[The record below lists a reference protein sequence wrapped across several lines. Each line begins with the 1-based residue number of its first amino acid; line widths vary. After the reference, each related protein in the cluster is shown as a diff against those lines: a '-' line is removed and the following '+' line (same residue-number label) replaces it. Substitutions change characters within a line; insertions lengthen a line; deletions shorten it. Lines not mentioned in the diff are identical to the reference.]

1 MARPHHPT
9 CLWTSRPHAVCFFS
23 LVSRGSFQG
32 QGLVRL
38 GVREVYRR
46 AHGGSCDHGL
56 VLLLW
61 RFASANTVQ
70 KGDARRCD
78 DDHHGV
84 LLLRCYARGHLL
96 QALQPPLLVD
106 HLDETSVAAWEF
118 FEYMANTC
126 VFLAFL
132 RPSTTESFDEEQTY
146 VLLYGNVITL
156 GSMRVRR
163 PAPRTASAL

>member
-1 MARPHHPT
+1 MSVDNSPS
-9 CLWTSRPHAVCFFS
+9 CCVFF
-23 LVSRGSFQG
+23 LLFVRGSFQG

-38 GVREVYRR
+38 GVREVYRL

-56 VLLLW
+56 VLFLW
-61 RFASANTVQ
+61 RLASANTVQ
-70 KGDARRCD
+70 KGDARRCN
-78 DDHHGV
+78 DDHHSV
-84 LLLRCYARGHLL
+84 LLLRGYARGHLL

-106 HLDETSVAAWEF
+106 HLDEASVAAWEF

-126 VFLAFL
+126 VFLAFS

-163 PAPRTASAL
+163 QAPRTASAL